1 MFSYLLHQK
10 TPLHVAAE
18 GGHIEIVKYLD
29 GKGAAIRGDNNEV
42 RRTRCTTESR
52 LVSFIQV

>member
-29 GKGAAIRGDNNEV
+29 GKGAAIRDDNNEV
-42 RRTRCTTESR
+42 GHGVLLR
-52 LVSFIQV
+52 VD